1 MNITT
6 IQIGQGGGYSR
17 LLELHEP
24 VHVEKAGNGLAVT
37 DKNLRYLFDALGR
50 FLRHESVA
58 A

>member
-6 IQIGQGGGYSR
+6 IQIGVGGGCAR
-17 LLELHEP
+17 LLDLEEP

-37 DKNLRYLFDALGR
+37 DKNRKYVFDALGR